1 MGGCDDPGRA
11 SCVVFLLAGTTP
23 GGLGGESFFCRAPLG
38 VLPGKGPDNVVSET
52 FAGGP
57 GGWLGSADIF
67 CSQNSDRNK
76 LGPRGTVLHKQTA
89 RLPR

>member
-1 MGGCDDPGRA
+1 MARA
-11 SCVVFLLAGTTP
+11 FSAGP
-23 GGLGGESFFCRAPLG
+23 PLG
-38 VLPGKGPDNVVSET
+38 VLAGKGPDNVVSET
-52 FAGGP
+52 FPGGP

-76 LGPRGTVLHKQTA
+76 LGPRGTGLHRQTA